1 MDEEVLPHGTR
12 IRLDQGRLAGVV
24 DRRDHTLATLTWDD
38 GGRAELVIPARPAAP
53 APAGE
58 DRLLVSG
65 RLHEHPVLGP
75 AHLIEHQAA
84 PGAPRV
90 PVASMAAIDWARP
103 GRIPAIDDP
112 GELPAGTGSMVLD
125 LTALAAS
132 FAELPALRYDGPYPT
147 RALWRSLAQCFH
159 PSGPEDAFP
168 EVDLAPAPFERVWLD
183 ERIWIQLRDR
193 LERVAIDG
201 RDYTA
206 PPAVR
211 RLVPDGDDGGW
222 AAEIWIGDARWH
234 QVARFDVR
242 GELVTGPDDPP
253 ALDSSVL
260 DHDFPAP
267 LRAALADLIA
277 DTAAP
282 ALGDS
287 IRAVVTGTPLRWADT
302 RLDLARAKGDA
313 ILVHAVLWDRLAPLG
328 MERLALGLA
337 EAIGPV
343 ARRLAQDRL
352 AALVASS

>member
-1 MDEEVLPHGTR
+1 
-12 IRLDQGRLAGVV
+12 
-24 DRRDHTLATLTWDD
+24 
-38 GGRAELVIPARPAAP
+38 
-53 APAGE
+53 
-58 DRLLVSG
+58 
-65 RLHEHPVLGP
+65 
-75 AHLIEHQAA
+75 
-84 PGAPRV
+84 
-90 PVASMAAIDWARP
+90 
-103 GRIPAIDDP
+103 
-112 GELPAGTGSMVLD
+112 MVLD
-125 LTALAAS
+125 LIALAAS
-132 FAELPALRYDGPYPT
+132 FAEIPALRYDGPYPT
-147 RALWRSLAQCFH
+147 RALWLSLSQCFH
-159 PSGPEDAFP
+159 PSGPEEAFP

-183 ERIWIQLRDR
+183 DRIWIQLRDR

-211 RLVPDGDDGGW
+211 RLVPDGDEGGW
-222 AAEIWIGDARWH
+222 AAEIRIGDARWH
-234 QVARFDVR
+234 QVARFDAR

-267 LRAALADLIA
+267 LRAALADLVA
-277 DTAAP
+277 DTAAQ

-302 RLDLARAKGDA
+302 GLDLARLDPARPDGAA

-352 AALVASS
+352 AALVAPS